1 MRDKKDDELAALK
14 ARIEEL
20 ERTSKPPAPFT
31 DPDWQ
36 PPINPID
43 RLSMPRST
51 MREMASAIPDA
62 MVREIA
68 MKDHRAPT
76 GPSGQGV
83 VPSSQQMT
91 NVRGAGRG
99 LGWSEP
105 TPLGPPPGIDLVDAQ
120 LIADDVRQRK
130 KP

>member
-1 MRDKKDDELAALK
+1 MNDKNEDDLDALK
-14 ARIEEL
+14 ARVAEL
-20 ERTSKPPAPFT
+20 ERAAKPPEPFI
-31 DPDWQ
+31 DDWVR
-36 PPINPID
+36 PPNPID

-99 LGWSEP
+99 LGWSEA
-105 TPLGPPPGIDLVDAQ
+105 TPLSNPPGTQWVDA
-120 LIADDVRQRK
+120 IAIAVRQRAEK
-130 KP
+130 K